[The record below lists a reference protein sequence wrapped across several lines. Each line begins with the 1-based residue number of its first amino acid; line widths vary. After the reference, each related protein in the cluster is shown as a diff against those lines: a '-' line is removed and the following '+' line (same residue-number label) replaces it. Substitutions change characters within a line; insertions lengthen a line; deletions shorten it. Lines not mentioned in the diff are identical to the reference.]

1 MKKGITVLLILMV
14 LASGIIMA
22 AGQREAVPAEDEPFK
37 AAFIYVGSPVDY
49 GWTFEHDTA
58 RKAVEAEFGD
68 AVETAFVENVT
79 VGDVSRILNQFA
91 QQGYQIIFGNS
102 FGYMDYMAEAAEEY
116 PNIYF
121 EHCSGYQLGPNKA
134 NYFGRIYQARYLSGI
149 SAGAMTNTNQIGYV
163 AAFPIPEV
171 IRGINAFTLG
181 AQKVN
186 PDVQVRVVWTNTWFD
201 PAREREAAESL
212 LDAGVD
218 VIAQHQD
225 TTEPQRAAQDRGA
238 YSIGYHSDM
247 RSFVGDSVLSSAVW
261 DFSGYYIDRV
271 RAAMDGTWESGAYW
285 GSLNDGIVGLA
296 EFSPLVPQD
305 VRDIVAQEKEKIISG
320 AWDVFYGPVRNQQGE
335 VVVPA
340 GTAMTDAEMLG
351 MTFFVEGVIG
361 RID

>member
-1 MKKGITVLLILMV
+1 MKKGITVFLVLLV
-14 LASGIIMA
+14 LASGIAMA
-22 AGQREAVPAEDEPFK
+22 AGRQDTAPAEEEPFK
-37 AAFIYVGSPVDY
+37 VAFIYVGSPVDY
-49 GWTFEHDTA
+49 GWTFEHDMA

-68 AVETAFVENVT
+68 AVETAYVENVT

-91 QQGYQIIFGNS
+91 QQGYQIVFGNS

-116 PNIYF
+116 PDIYF

-134 NYFGRIYQARYLSGI
+134 NYFGRMYQARYLSGI
-149 SAGAMTNTNQIGYV
+149 AAGAMTETDQIGYV

-186 PDVQVRVVWTNTWFD
+186 PNVQVRVVWTNTWFD

-218 VIAQHQD
+218 IIAQHQD

-238 YSIGYHSDM
+238 YSVGYHSDM

-261 DFSGYYIDRV
+261 DFSNYYIDRV

-285 GSLNDGIVGLA
+285 GNLDDGVVGLA
-296 EFSPLVPQD
+296 EFSPLVSQD

-320 AWDVFYGPVRNQQGE
+320 AWDVFHGPVRNQQGE
-335 VVVPA
+335 VLVPA

-351 MTFFVEGVIG
+351 MIFFVEGVVG